1 MSRADQPLVNDRY
14 RVDRSIGR
22 GGMAEVFL
30 AHDELL
36 DRPIVL
42 KVLFPEFAT
51 DPSFVERFRREA
63 QSAANLTHANI
74 VGVYDW
80 GKVANTYFIAMEW
93 VPGTT
98 LGDLLRSRGRMSVT
112 EVLEIAESVATALAF
127 AHDRGVVH
135 RDIKPANILIGEG
148 GLVKVADFGIA
159 RALGSGTEE
168 GLTQAGSV
176 MGTATYLS
184 PEQAQ
189 GSPPDPRSDLYALG
203 VTIYELLAGTPPFS
217 GENPVAITYQHV
229 HAVPVPLRDRR
240 DDVPLA
246 LEAVVAKCM
255 AKSPVRRYQT
265 AMDLLADLRRLAT
278 GESVGALREAI
289 PGATAG
295 ADATA
300 RTTRMP
306 VMAPGDAAPPT
317 TKMPVAGANLPPY
330 EDGLDAAV
338 AGRPAAVVLG
348 GAIVAIA
355 LVVAALFAFRTFG
368 SATSDTIAV
377 PDIVNRT
384 LAEAT
389 QIVLDLGLTPIP
401 SAAALDGM
409 PDDAVY
415 QQDPPAGVR
424 VRAGDSVTLIYNP
437 AAAKVSVPPIQG
449 LLVKD
454 ATALLAPL
462 GLQLTISEVRNDP
475 TVPVNQIISQ
485 DPLANSLVRAGSAVS
500 VVVSGGAGNLVVPN
514 VEGQVFSAAEQL
526 MANAPYNFVVSRL
539 DEANDDVEA
548 GRVIRTEPEIGSPA
562 SNGASIVLVVSAGS
576 KKVSVPAVEGL
587 TEAEAVAA
595 LTAAGLVGEMRYQN
609 VPAADPS
616 AGRVISQSPRTGESV
631 ATGSS
636 VSLVIGRA
644 T

>member
-1 MSRADQPLVNDRY
+1 MPKAEQPLVNDRY

-51 DPSFVERFRREA
+51 DPAFVERFRREA

-93 VPGTT
+93 VPGAT
-98 LGDLLRSRGRMSVT
+98 LGELLRSRGRMSVN
-112 EVLEIAESVATALAF
+112 EVVEYAEAVATALAF

-135 RDIKPANILIGEG
+135 RDIKPANVLIGEG
-148 GLVKVADFGIA
+148 GVVKVADFGIA
-159 RALGSGTEE
+159 RALGSGTAE

-203 VTIYELLAGTPPFS
+203 VTMYELLAGTPPFS

-265 AMDLLADLRRLAT
+265 AMDLLADLRRLTT
-278 GESVGALREAI
+278 GESVGALAEAM
-289 PGATAG
+289 PSGPSVT
-295 ADATA
+295 DASV
-300 RTTRMP
+300 RTVRMP
-306 VMAPGDAAPPT
+306 VVA
-317 TKMPVAGANLPPY
+317 AGASASSGSAQPSDDPNLPPY
-330 EDGLDAAV
+330 EDGFDAAV
-338 AGRPAAVVLG
+338 AGRPAAVVLT
-348 GAIVAIA
+348 GALVAIA
-355 LVVAALFAFRTFG
+355 LAVAGLFAFRTLG
-368 SATSDTIAV
+368 AASSDSILA
-377 PDIVNRT
+377 PDVVNRT

-401 SAAALDGM
+401 SAVPLEGM

-415 QQDPPAGVR
+415 QQDPPPETR
-424 VRAGDSVTLIYNP
+424 VRLGDSVTLIYNP

-449 LLVKD
+449 MLVKD
-454 ATALLAPL
+454 ATAILAPL

-500 VVVSGGAGNLVVPN
+500 VVVSNGAGNLVVPN

-526 MANAPYNFVVSRL
+526 LSSAPYNLTITRF
-539 DEANDDVEA
+539 DETSDKVEA
-548 GRVIRTEPEIGSPA
+548 GRVIRTDPAIGSPI
-562 SNGASIVLVVSAGS
+562 SNGGSVTLVVSSGS
-576 KKVSVPAVEGL
+576 RKISVPAVEGL
-587 TEAEAVAA
+587 LEADALAA
-595 LTAAGLVGEMRYQN
+595 LNAAGLTNETRYQN
-609 VPAADPS
+609 VPASDPN
-616 AGRVISQSPRTGESV
+616 AGRVISQSPRSGESV
-631 ATGSS
+631 DSGSS
-636 VSLVIGRA
+636 VSMVVGRA